1 MNRSSC
7 NIADIMM
14 THKFLNLEKSGKI
27 RGNLCLHWK
36 VKWTTTTKRIYPQEI
51 SFNCL
56 SSKRMEKISTCVL
69 PSIKNHHLSNMKPR
83 FRGFCWMIWNCRFG
97 LIAVTCLSLDPTYF
111 VFLLSKLSF
120 KSVDSLGENVLYF
133 KKGYVSML
141 EFLT

>member
-14 THKFLNLEKSGKI
+14 THKILNLEKSGKI
-27 RGNLCLHWK
+27 RGNLYLHWK

-69 PSIKNHHLSNMKPR
+69 PSIKDHHFIFHS
-83 FRGFCWMIWNCRFG
+83 WNQGWDHIVGWFE
-97 LIAVTCLSLDPTYF
+97 IAELCLSQLFFSDWILPIF
-111 VFLLSKLSF
+111 S
-120 KSVDSLGENVLYF
+120 SVNSLGENVVYF
-133 KKGYVSML
+133 KKA
-141 EFLT
+141 

>member
-1 MNRSSC
+1 MQYCWHHDDAQNFKPWKKWENTR
-7 NIADIMM
+7 
-14 THKFLNLEKSGKI
+14 NLY
-27 RGNLCLHWK
+27 LHWK

-97 LIAVTCLSLDPTYF
+97 LISVTFLRLNPTYF
-111 VFLLSKLSF
+111 VLLLFYIECQICWFSWRKCFVFQKSLSK
-120 KSVDSLGENVLYF
+120 
-133 KKGYVSML
+133 
-141 EFLT
+141 